1 MIFGEISTDPLRMSE
16 HEQLIEKAS
25 SPTFDGQERLKKILL
40 LHLQEL
46 IGIGHLPL
54 QDISPSNP
62 IQAVTNVAKRQETL
76 HRLLPQFPVSLRC
89 VGYSMPKFSVDR

>member
-1 MIFGEISTDPLRMSE
+1 MMFGEIFTDPLRMSE

-25 SPTFDGQERLKKILL
+25 SPTFDGQERLSLKKMLL

-54 QDISPSNP
+54 QHI
-62 IQAVTNVAKRQETL
+62 
-76 HRLLPQFPVSLRC
+76 
-89 VGYSMPKFSVDR
+89 